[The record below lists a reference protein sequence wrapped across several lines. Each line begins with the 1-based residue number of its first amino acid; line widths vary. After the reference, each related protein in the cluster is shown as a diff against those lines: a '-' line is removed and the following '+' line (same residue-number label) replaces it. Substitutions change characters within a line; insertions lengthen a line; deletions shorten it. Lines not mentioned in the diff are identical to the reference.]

1 MFCLFVF
8 LLKKQKAS
16 ETLKSLDF
24 FSAALKACSDF
35 TDKTTSLMIR
45 PLPLLISEFDWR
57 RREETTI
64 FLSQILPLKA
74 TLQNG
79 IPSVSEVDQSFTAV
93 EPECYL
99 HSVIYSFN
107 F

>member
-1 MFCLFVF
+1 MF
-8 LLKKQKAS
+8 LLTKQKAS
-16 ETLKSLDF
+16 ETLKSLDFF

-64 FLSQILPLKA
+64 FFFCQILPLKP

-79 IPSVSEVDQSFTAV
+79 VPSVSAVDQSFTAV